1 MKLAA
6 YIISIVIIL
15 TGAWFSYS
23 TMSKFSAL
31 QDDRIEL
38 DQQNK
43 TRSAYIIKTKKEA
56 KDMETERDQ
65 VKTSLAEA
73 DAELGNMEANIKL
86 TKREAATWSNK
97 IADQDSQLKKTQDV
111 IANIKAALE
120 ELGGDIEL
128 NQVPGLVKQLEEDV
142 KKANEAFE
150 DQQILAESVSES
162 VAANEQKIAELNDR
176 IQKRKKRIAGNKAE
190 GRITA
195 TDHNWGFAVID
206 VPDNMPVGKTSK
218 LIVKR
223 GAAFIGKL
231 SINAIEGKRV
241 IADIDYPSMSA
252 GMVVQP
258 GDAVILAKPVTNST
272 IVFYRM
278 NLC

>member
-1 MKLAA
+1 MKLAV

-15 TGAWFSYS
+15 TGGVFSYS

-31 QDDRIEL
+31 QDDRVEL

-73 DAELGNMEANIKL
+73 DAEFGNIEANIKGK
-86 TKREAATWSNK
+86 KREASMLNDK
-97 IADQDSQLKKTQDV
+97 IAKQDEQLKKNQEV
-111 IANIKAALE
+111 IANIKAAFQ
-120 ELGGDIEL
+120 ELGGDIDLDQVKNLNEEL
-128 NQVPGLVKQLEEDV
+128 KNDV
-142 KKANEAFE
+142 KKANSKFE

-162 VAANEQKIAELNDR
+162 VAVNEQKIADLNDR

-206 VPDNMPVGKTSK
+206 VPDNMAVDNTSK

-223 GAAFIGKL
+223 GATFIGKL

-241 IADIDYPSMSA
+241 IADIDYPSMTA

-258 GDAVILAKPVTNST
+258 GDAVILAKPITN
-272 IVFYRM
+272 
-278 NLC
+278 